1 MPSRRESAGWARF
14 PRTPFDHYLFPDGPI
29 LQQSREHLRMFN
41 FFLDCG
47 EAILINHDILVRVL
61 EIRDG
66 EVVLG
71 IESPGDTTVVRGENY
86 AEAGLALADFER

>member
-1 MPSRRESAGWARF
+1 
-14 PRTPFDHYLFPDGPI
+14 
-29 LQQSREHLRMFN
+29 MFN

-71 IESPGDTTVVRGENY
+71 IESPGGATAVRGEDY